1 MTDTVVAVFDEYGQ
15 AQSAMH
21 ALFNE
26 GFTHSAVKLSP
37 ADERTTTRQTA
48 LQTRQSTTEPGS
60 GWSIGDFFRSLF
72 GTDQDQHGDDAGLY
86 AEAMRRGSYLLTVDA
101 DSVQEAHRAAD
112 IVHRFNAVDIN
123 QRATGWRS
131 SGWTGYQSDAPV
143 LTAEEI
149 RRDREGYSRSTVS
162 ATATPQTSSAGEQ
175 AASSTLPVIEE
186 QLQVGKRVIQRG
198 GVRIYSHITETPVEE
213 SVQLKEEHVTIER
226 TPVNQPA
233 TAADIE
239 AFKEGTV
246 EVRESAEEAVVGK
259 TARVVEEVR
268 VGKEVTEHTEQIKD
282 TVRRTDVEVEALAS
296 QGGNVS
302 DEEFRQHWQSNYAGS
317 GQYEDYA
324 QAYRYGASLAGNK
337 QYQGYRWDEVE
348 PRIRTD
354 WEATHAGSPWDRT
367 RQAIRYGWEKT
378 SGA

>member
-21 ALFNE
+21 ALFNA
-26 GFTHSAVKLSP
+26 GFTHSTVKLSP
-37 ADERTTTRQTA
+37 ADERTTTRQEA
-48 LQTRQSTTEPGS
+48 LRSRQASTDESS

-86 AEAMRRGSYLLTVDA
+86 AEAMRRGSYLLAVEA

-112 IVHRFNAVDIN
+112 MMHQFNAVDIN
-123 QRATGWRS
+123 QRASGWRS
-131 SGWTGYQSDAPV
+131 TGWTGYQSDAPV

-149 RRDREGYSRSTVS
+149 RRDREGYSRSTVTS
-162 ATATPQTSSAGEQ
+162 TPQTASSAEQ
-175 AASSTLPVIEE
+175 SASATLPVIEE

-198 GVRIYSHITETPVEE
+198 GVRIYSHVTETPVEE
-213 SVQLKEEHVTIER
+213 SVQLKEEHVTIKR

-233 TAADIE
+233 SAADID
-239 AFKEGTV
+239 AFKEGTI

-259 TARVVEEVR
+259 TAHVVEEVR

-282 TVRRTDVEVEALAS
+282 TVRRTDVEVEAIGP
-296 QGGNVS
+296 QGGKVS
-302 DEEFRQHWQSNYAGS
+302 DDVFRQHWQSNYASS
-317 GQYEDYA
+317 GKYEDYA

-337 QYQGYRWDEVE
+337 QYQGYRWDEME
-348 PRIRTD
+348 PRIRSE
-354 WEATHAGSPWDRT
+354 WEAKHAGSPWDST
-367 RQAIRYGWEKT
+367 RQAIRYGWERT
-378 SGA
+378 SGT

>member
-15 AQSAMH
+15 AQSAMN
-21 ALFNE
+21 ALFTQ
-26 GFTHSAVKLSP
+26 GFTQSVVKLSP
-37 ADERTTTRQTA
+37 ADERTTTRQEA
-48 LQTRQSTTEPGS
+48 LRNQQTPSGEGGGS
-60 GWSIGDFFRSLF
+60 GIGGFFRALF
-72 GTDQDQHGDDAGLY
+72 GTDQDQHGDAAGLY
-86 AEAMRRGSYLLTVDA
+86 AEAMRRGSYLLTVEA

-112 IVHRFNAVDIN
+112 IMHQFNAVDIN
-123 QRATGWRS
+123 QRVTGWRS

-149 RRDREGYSRSTVS
+149 RRDREGYSRSTVTS
-162 ATATPQTSSAGEQ
+162 TPQTTSSGQ
-175 AASSTLPVIEE
+175 QPSSETLPVIEE

-198 GVRIYSHITETPVEE
+198 GVRIYSHVTETPVEQ
-213 SVQLKEEHVTIER
+213 SVQLREEHVTIER

-233 TAADIE
+233 TTADID
-239 AFKEGTV
+239 AFKEGTI

-259 TARVVEEVR
+259 TAHVVEEVR

-282 TVRRTDVEVEALAS
+282 TVRRTDVDVEAIGP
-296 QGGNVS
+296 QGSAVS
-302 DEEFRQHWQSNYAGS
+302 DDVFRRHWQSNYASS

-337 QYQGYRWDEVE
+337 QYQGYRWDELE
-348 PRIRTD
+348 PRIRSD

-367 RQAIRYGWEKT
+367 RQAVRYGWERT
-378 SGA
+378 SAT